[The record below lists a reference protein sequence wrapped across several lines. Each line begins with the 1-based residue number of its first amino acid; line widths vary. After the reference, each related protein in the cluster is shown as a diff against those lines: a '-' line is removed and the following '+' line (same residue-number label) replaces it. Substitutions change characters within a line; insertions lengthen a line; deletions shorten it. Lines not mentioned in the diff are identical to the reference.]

1 MTTKKTTGTKAT
13 TTPATADDEK
23 LEELTEPTAVEHET
37 AAEQQEEEPQRT
49 FTATINGEER
59 EFKDMTGG
67 TLPAAAMFMSNNRLM
82 EKYAPVLFETI
93 LGEDQLMDLMF
104 EGLELKDLSDV
115 LVSWVKSRNLGN

>member
-1 MTTKKTTGTKAT
+1 MTTKKTAGTKAT

-23 LEELTEPTAVEHET
+23 LEELTEPTAVEQET

>member
-23 LEELTEPTAVEHET
+23 LDELTESTAVEQET

>member
-23 LEELTEPTAVEHET
+23 LEELTESTAVEHET

>member
-13 TTPATADDEK
+13 EP
-23 LEELTEPTAVEHET
+23 EENLEPTAI
-37 AAEQQEEEPQRT
+37 EEETTAETGDEEQRT

-67 TLPAAAMFMSNNRLM
+67 TMPAVAMFMGNNRLM
-82 EKYAPVLFETI
+82 EKYAPVLFETV
-93 LGEDQLMDLMF
+93 LGEEQLMDLMF

>member
-1 MTTKKTTGTKAT
+1 MTTKKTTGAKAAT
-13 TTPATADDEK
+13 MPATADDEK
-23 LEELTEPTAVEHET
+23 LEELTEPTAVEQET
-37 AAEQQEEEPQRT
+37 AAEQQEEEPRT

>member
-23 LEELTEPTAVEHET
+23 LEELAEPTAVEQET